1 MVGLETQTFPR
12 GDNLVWDP
20 IRDIWVERPPM
31 PVGAVIPDSTVVQ
44 RLSQYVPVATLAAT
58 TEPDDSDRPRKF
70 KVTIHLRS
78 SSQVEYWIERD
89 DVPDRDAEELVEE
102 FAANLSA
109 MPHDSEWFI
118 GTSCVVR
125 MEDILAFDIEEF

>member
-89 DVPDRDAEELVEE
+89 DVGDRDAAELCEE
-102 FAANLSA
+102 FAAELG
-109 MPHDSEWFI
+109 HFTGEWFI
-118 GTSCVVR
+118 GTSCIVR
-125 MEDILAFDIEEF
+125 MEDVLAFDIEEY